1 VAAVTDITIWERI
14 KEAIQALG
22 GKGTY
27 LEITEYILS
36 KWPNTKPKTLQSE
49 VIACTV
55 NHHTRIHYKAK
66 RPGIANKPYDFL
78 FQPER
83 GIGFVEWYEPNKHGI
98 WGNQRGEDGKLHVVR
113 FDDEKGVLAPTFEPF
128 LQHVPSP
135 RRAIKREI
143 PPCPTSP
150 GDHLAKLLE
159 SLRSKLDLSEPLN
172 PEEYA
177 YQSLPL
183 CILDAVFSINAKYES
198 TRNVVERYCHHYK
211 LRQVRKD
218 PLRLPPVEEQEPVSA
233 FVEKISNLGP
243 EKFAGMVLANRQR
256 TSTKSGIM
264 KSEAALRFAQVLKLH
279 KVEYFQDVEKIQG
292 KEDFENAVKA
302 IPGQRTGIT
311 VRYFYMLAG
320 SDDFVKPDRM
330 ILGFLKDQLGERLSQ
345 DEAQGIL
352 SEASDA
358 LKPQYPHLT
367 TKTLDHHIWR
377 YQRQQGKR

>member
-1 VAAVTDITIWERI
+1 VPIS
-14 KEAIQALG
+14 G
-22 GKGTY
+22 G
-27 LEITEYILS
+27 
-36 KWPNTKPKTLQSE
+36 
-49 VIACTV
+49 
-55 NHHTRIHYKAK
+55 HY
-66 RPGIANKPYDFL
+66 
-78 FQPER
+78 
-83 GIGFVEWYEPNKHGI
+83 
-98 WGNQRGEDGKLHVVR
+98 
-113 FDDEKGVLAPTFEPF
+113 T
-128 LQHVPSP
+128 
-135 RRAIKREI
+135 
-143 PPCPTSP
+143 
-150 GDHLAKLLE
+150 
-159 SLRSKLDLSEPLN
+159 PL
-172 PEEYA
+172 
-177 YQSLPL
+177 
-183 CILDAVFSINAKYES
+183 
-198 TRNVVERYCHHYK
+198 
-211 LRQVRKD
+211 
-218 PLRLPPVEEQEPVSA
+218 EEQEPVSV
-233 FVEKISNLGP
+233 FVEKITNLGP

-367 TKTLDHHIWR
+367 TKTLDHHIWM
-377 YQRQQGKR
+377 YQREKGLERVRKTAGCRGTRR